1 MDGTTGS
8 PVWLWSGDR
17 LMDLNKYQALR
28 MKTKTVDG
36 NDYLFIE
43 AGEFSTRNKLGWKPK
58 WLVLSQ

>member
-1 MDGTTGS
+1 
-8 PVWLWSGDR
+8 
-17 LMDLNKYQALR
+17 MDLNKYQALR